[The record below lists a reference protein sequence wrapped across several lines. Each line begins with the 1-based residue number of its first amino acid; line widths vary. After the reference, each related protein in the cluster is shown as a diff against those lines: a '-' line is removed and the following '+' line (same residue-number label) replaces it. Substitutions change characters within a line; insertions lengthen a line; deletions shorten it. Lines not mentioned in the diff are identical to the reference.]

1 MPPKRKRSTT
11 VSSVKKD
18 AMDAVQPS
26 SRDASDEGAEDPVLQ
41 AVASKKE
48 RQADAN
54 GTTTKR
60 VRVKSAHG
68 DEDTDEDERASKK
81 SRRTSS
87 LAGDDHGEGGEAGSM
102 RMEPPPKAG
111 LVDPVGYK
119 TNPPPEGRP
128 VRIYADGVFDLF
140 HIGHMRA
147 LQQAKTAFPN
157 VQLIVGVTGNKETHK
172 RKGLTVLSARERA
185 ESVRHCKW
193 VDEVIEDCP
202 WIVTAEFLLKH
213 NIDYV
218 AHDDLPY
225 GADEGDDIYGP
236 IKERGMFLV
245 TQRTEGLSTTGIIT
259 KIVRDYDQYI
269 DRQLKRGTSR
279 KELNVSW
286 LKKNE
291 LDVKRTMAELRD
303 SIKANWTTTGQELS
317 KDFRQFW
324 QSSRPASPA
333 RTPTREQSQAE
344 TMEAATVARS
354 PSAISRLSH
363 LDIPR
368 ANNTRESSEFAAGY
382 NLGLIGGVRSW
393 MARSRRN
400 LNDSRPQSPIDDSSD
415 EQEARS
421 PQHKEH
427 KGEQQQQQEVTRGRT
442 GKQTKS
448 EPAMDTAA

>member
-11 VSSVKKD
+11 VSSVKKA
-18 AMDAVQPS
+18 AMDVAQPS

-54 GTTTKR
+54 GTTKR
-60 VRVKSAHG
+60 MRSLKTG
-68 DEDTDEDERASKK
+68 DAADDSDAEGSEGRASKK

-87 LAGDDHGEGGEAGSM
+87 IAGAEHGEGGEAGTM
-102 RMEPPPKAG
+102 RMEAPPKAG
-111 LVDPVGYK
+111 MVDPVGFK
-119 TNPPPEGRP
+119 TNPPPEGRA

-140 HIGHMRA
+140 HIGHMRQ
-147 LQQAKTAFPN
+147 LQQAKTAFPE
-157 VQLIVGVTGNKETHK
+157 VHLIVGVTGNAETHK
-172 RKGLTVLSARERA
+172 RKGLTVLSATERA

-202 WIVTAEFLLKH
+202 WIVTAEFLEKH

-236 IKERGMFLV
+236 IKEKGMFLV

-279 KELNVSW
+279 RELNVSW

-291 LDVKRTMAELRD
+291 LDFKRNMAEFRD
-303 SIKANWTTTGQELS
+303 SIKANWATTGQELS
-317 KDFRQFW
+317 KDIRQFW

-333 RTPTREQSQAE
+333 RTPTREVADQLDAHGAS
-344 TMEAATVARS
+344 ARS
-354 PSAISRLSH
+354 PSALSRLSH
-363 LDIPR
+363 LDIPAR
-368 ANNTRESSEFAAGY
+368 GSGARESSDFAAGY

-400 LNDSRPQSPIDDSSD
+400 LNDSRPESPHDDSSSD
-415 EQEARS
+415 EHDTRS
-421 PQHKEH
+421 PQEAP
-427 KGEQQQQQEVTRGRT
+427 RGRT
-442 GKQTKS
+442 GKQSKS
-448 EPAMDTAA
+448 EPMDTAT